1 MKIKNIGFVST
12 RIAGT
17 DGVSLEIE
25 KWAHIL
31 ERNGYNCFYF
41 AGELDREP
49 EKSYICPIAHF
60 NHPEI
65 EKLNKKFFGV
75 KVRDHETSLK
85 VSEIKEYLKI
95 QLYDFVKK
103 FDIDLLI
110 PENALTIPMNIPL
123 GLALTEF
130 IAETCF
136 PTIAHHHDFYWERTR
151 FLINSVKDYL
161 DRAFPPDL
169 KSIKHVVINSLAS
182 EQLSLRKGISNVVI
196 PNVFDFSNSAKKID
210 DKTCL
215 QIRELAGLEEND
227 LFVLQPTRIV
237 PRKWIER
244 AIEIVYLMNLKNPK
258 LVISHAKGDEG
269 DFYYIRIKNYAKILG
284 VEIVELEKF
293 IGTERCVK
301 DNKTIFTIND
311 VYQCCDIVTYPS
323 GYEGFGNAFL
333 ETIYFKKPIIVNR
346 YSIFITDIEPYGFDV
361 FKFDG
366 FVTEDFIKNVLNTL
380 NNKNKL
386 QEMVEKNYEL
396 AKKYFSYEVLEKKLI
411 RLIEDME
418 EQCIK

>member
-25 KWAHIL
+25 KWASIL
-31 ERNGYNCFYF
+31 ERNGFNCFYF

-49 EKSYICPIAHF
+49 EKSYLCPIAHF

-65 EKLNKKFFGV
+65 EELNEKFFGV
-75 KVRDHETSLK
+75 RVRDHETSLK

-95 QLYDFVKK
+95 QLYDFVKR

-169 KSIKHVVINSLAS
+169 KSIQHVVINSLAS

-196 PNVFDFSNSAKKID
+196 PNVFDFSNSAKKIN
-210 DKTCL
+210 DKICH
-215 QIRELAGLEEND
+215 QIRELAGLENDD

-244 AIEIVYLMNLKNPK
+244 AVEIVHLMKLKNPK

-269 DFYYIRIKNYAKILG
+269 DVYYVRVKNYAKILG
-284 VEIVELEKF
+284 VEIVGLDEH

-301 DNKTIFTIND
+301 NGKSIFTIKD
-311 VYQCCDIVTYPS
+311 AYQCCDIVTYPS

-366 FVTEDFIKNVLNTL
+366 FVTEDFIEEVLETL
-380 NNKNKL
+380 NNKDKL
-386 QEMVEKNYEL
+386 HEMVEKNYEV
-396 AKKYFSYEVLEKKLI
+396 AKKYFSFDVLEKKLL
-411 RLIEDME
+411 RLIENIE
-418 EQCIK
+418 EQCL